1 MSNKKRGQYIR
12 YKEKWLVYGGAVS
25 AFLSNIVYS
34 FLVSFGVIVGASMFA
49 GIGAVINDHPPMK
62 TMLDIAGSVKVWA
75 VAIALGGTFSSFQI
89 IEKGLFRGEIRSI
102 AKQAVYVLAAVTGAN
117 SGLNLVKLL
126 QRSGEQWL
134 K

>member
-1 MSNKKRGQYIR
+1 M
-12 YKEKWLVYGGAVS
+12 S

-117 SGLNLVKLL
+117 SGLNFVKLL